1 MRRMTTGPGPG
12 CCSKRPRW
20 MFLAAALAGVVVGG
34 AAALRTAAIEP
45 FLVMTPEFVGMP
57 PGDGEIWNVKVE
69 TRGGPVMLVTV
80 ETPPGVRCV
89 NGDVYGPLAL
99 DRGHRFRFQASPG
112 TKLPVNVTIVQTD
125 NGRREYVVPIG
136 ARE

>member
-1 MRRMTTGPGPG
+1 
-12 CCSKRPRW
+12 

-45 FLVMTPEFVGMP
+45 FLETTPEFVAAP
-57 PGDGEIWNVKVE
+57 PGGGEIWNVKVE

-80 ETPPGVRCV
+80 EPPEGVRCV

-99 DRGHRFRFQASPG
+99 DRGHRFRFQIPEG
-112 TKLPVNVTIVQTD
+112 TKLPVYVKVVENAH
-125 NGRREYVVPIG
+125 GRREYVVPIG